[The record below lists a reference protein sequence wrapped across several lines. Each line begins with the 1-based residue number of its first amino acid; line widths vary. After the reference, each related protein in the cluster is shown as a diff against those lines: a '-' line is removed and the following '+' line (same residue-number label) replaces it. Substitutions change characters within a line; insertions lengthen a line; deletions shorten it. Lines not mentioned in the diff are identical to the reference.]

1 MLFRLDGD
9 MGGGRESAFGLQV
22 ETGPKKLE
30 GLPLP
35 SDNRKNGKATIRVRH
50 IRVGDAPS
58 SGQSR
63 PGQS

>member
-35 SDNRKNGKATIRVRH
+35 SDNRKNGK
-50 IRVGDAPS
+50 GDHP
-58 SGQSR
+58 R
-63 PGQS
+63 PPYPRR